1 MFSLYRL
8 KQHRER
14 GPVPQ
19 TQATKNKQQGQA
31 MVEYMA
37 IVLLI
42 ALSIVFAYRR
52 LGNTVRDQSA
62 QISAQVAGGQVQG
75 PGADSV
81 GPGSRHCCGVR
92 ANPPRPTDNKASP
105 R

>member
-1 MFSLYRL
+1 MFSLYWL

-14 GPVPQ
+14 GLVPQ
-19 TQATKNKQQGQA
+19 TMKNKQQGQA

-42 ALSIVFAYRR
+42 ALSILFAFRR

-62 QISAQVAGGQVQG
+62 QISSQVSGGETQDV
-75 PGADSV
+75 GADSV
-81 GPGSRHCCGVR
+81 GPGSKHCCGVR
-92 ANPPRPTDNKASP
+92 ANPPRPTDNRAQP
-105 R
+105 G